1 MLLEEQLQVLAYSNN
16 TNVICLENEQ
26 SRDTWFRDVV
36 TRKNKQGQGQ
46 DQGQGQGQGQEEDEQ
61 GLVLVA
67 ASIVVQ
73 RLRDSVFT
81 KTGYIL
87 SAGIAIASNKM
98 LS

>member
-16 TNVICLENEQ
+16 TNVIFLENEQ

-36 TRKNKQGQGQ
+36 TRKNKQGQGL
-46 DQGQGQGQGQEEDEQ
+46 GQGKVEDEQ
-61 GLVLVA
+61 ALVLVA

>member
-16 TNVICLENEQ
+16 TNVIFLENEQ

-36 TRKNKQGQGQ
+36 TRKNKQGQ
-46 DQGQGQGQGQEEDEQ
+46 DQGQEEDEQ

-87 SAGIAIASNKM
+87 SAGITIASNKM